1 MFDTAINNGF
11 VVDPAN
17 NIYSRLSLGLK
28 DGRVA
33 ALSATPFDAGAAV
46 EIIAAAGL
54 LVVPGFIDM
63 HMHEDRYD
71 PAANSFDINILDA
84 MLRMGV
90 TSVAGGNCGIGTCLP
105 REYLAAADRQGLPV
119 NIALYAAHAEIR
131 KRYASDNYAPVS
143 SEVIAQMARDLDEQL
158 AGGCLGV
165 SFGLRYVPGTSR
177 EELHALARVAARH
190 GKLLAAHARDDA
202 AHIHEAVRELI
213 DVAAEER
220 VRVQVSHI
228 GSMAAYGQMEEILA
242 ALDAAV
248 AAGLDLGL
256 DCYPYN
262 AFCTAIGSAT
272 YDPGFLER
280 YDIGYEAVE
289 VCGGKYRGQR
299 CTREIFDEVRRDTP
313 EILAVAHVMKEHEVD
328 MALVH
333 PRTILASD
341 GILFNGLGHP
351 RAAGSFPRFLR
362 HYVKERGILGL
373 NEAVAK
379 MTCLPARR
387 LGFIE
392 AGLKKGSLGVGDDAD
407 IVLIDFEEIRD
418 LADFAEP
425 LAPPLGIRQV
435 LLGGRTAVK
444 QGKVKDNRLGRGLR
458 V

>member
-1 MFDTAINNGF
+1 MLDTAINNGF
-11 VVDPAN
+11 VIDPAN

-33 ALSATPFDAGAAV
+33 ALSASPFAATEAV
-46 EIIAAAGL
+46 EIIDAAGL
-54 LVVPGFIDM
+54 LVTPGFIDM

-71 PAANSFDINILDA
+71 PASDSFDIKILAA

-105 REYLAAADRQGLPV
+105 REYLAAADAQGLPV
-119 NIALYAAHAEIR
+119 NVALYAAHAEIR
-131 KRYASDNYAPVS
+131 KRYAPDNYGPVS
-143 SEVIAQMARDLDEQL
+143 AEIIASMERDLDELL

-202 AHIHEAVRELI
+202 AYIYDAVRELVA
-213 DVAAEER
+213 VAAEEGA
-220 VRVQVSHI
+220 RVQISHI

-242 ALDAAV
+242 MLDEAV

-289 VCGGKYRGQR
+289 ICGGKYRGQR
-299 CTREIFDEVRRDTP
+299 CTREIFEEVRRETP
-313 EILAVAHVMKEHEVD
+313 AILAVAHVMKEREVD
-328 MALVH
+328 MALAH

-341 GILFNGLGHP
+341 GILFDGFGHP
-351 RAAGSFPRFLR
+351 RAAGSFPRFLSS
-362 HYVKERGILGL
+362 YVKERGVVGL

-379 MTCLPARR
+379 MTILPARR
-387 LGFIE
+387 LG
-392 AGLKKGSLGVGDDAD
+392 LDTRRKGSLGLGADAD
-407 IVLIDFEEIRD
+407 IVIINYEEIRD
-418 LADFAEP
+418 RADFAEP
-425 LAPPLGIRQV
+425 LTPPLGISQV

-444 QGKVKDNRLGRGLR
+444 QGKVKDDRLGRGLR